1 MIAPKVSVAFI
12 TYNHADFVEQALLS
26 VLAQQTRFPVEVVI
40 GDDCSTDGTSEIIQK
55 VLTKGSRH
63 SVKYL
68 LHPHNLGGAQNS
80 DAVLKHCSG
89 DYIAPLEGDDYWT
102 DRNKLQ
108 KQTDLL
114 DSQPDASLC
123 FHSCEVM
130 DQSLGEIVAVTPDH
144 SFRRSDLTADE
155 MLYHHMI
162 QTCTKMWRRDL
173 FPNLGRVEGM
183 TQGDRAIDV
192 LLALRGRIVFI
203 DQAMSVYRQHS
214 GGMWTG
220 TSQLKRDVGLYHCF
234 SYLHSQV
241 PSDFKPKVMQMLVGQ
256 QVEVIT
262 GLRREGHPQLGL
274 TILSFLKN
282 LTRVKR
288 GNRLRLLRWLIG
300 VLLRKP
306 VVATPAIALETPE
319 LVGLNG
325 AGTADPLSTEDE
337 RRRVTD

>member
-1 MIAPKVSVAFI
+1 MLAPKVSVAFI
-12 TYNHADFVEQALLS
+12 TFNHADFVEQALLS
-26 VLAQQTRFPVEVVI
+26 VLTQQTRFQVEVVI

-102 DRNKLQ
+102 DPNKLQ
-108 KQTDLL
+108 KQADLL
-114 DSQPDASLC
+114 DAHPDASLC
-123 FHSCEVM
+123 FHSCEVL
-130 DQSLGEIVAVTPDH
+130 DQSLGEIVAVTPDP

-203 DQAMSVYRQHS
+203 DEAISVYRQHG

-220 TSQLKRDVGLYHCF
+220 AGQLKRDMGLYHCF
-234 SYLHSQV
+234 RYLHGQV
-241 PSDFKPKVMQMLVGQ
+241 PSNFKPKVMRLLVGTQ
-256 QVEVIT
+256 TEIISALKRSKDPRLSRVV
-262 GLRREGHPQLGL
+262 
-274 TILSFLKN
+274 LSFLVN
-282 LTRVKR
+282 LTRLEQ
-288 GNRLRLLRWLIG
+288 GNRWKLLRWLAG
-300 VLLRKP
+300 VLVSKP
-306 VVATPAIALETPE
+306 SGSAAL
-319 LVGLNG
+319 
-325 AGTADPLSTEDE
+325 
-337 RRRVTD
+337 